1 MSSQKSEHASHVSFA
16 NTSPSGGK
24 NGATRSRESIRD
36 VDVYAAPETYYGS
49 SHAPR
54 KVAKSRTMSAVSAF
68 PDRRVEH
75 ALVAIVA
82 IGVWCSQR
90 RMSLSE
96 CND

>member
-1 MSSQKSEHASHVSFA
+1 
-16 NTSPSGGK
+16 
-24 NGATRSRESIRD
+24 
-36 VDVYAAPETYYGS
+36 
-49 SHAPR
+49 
-54 KVAKSRTMSAVSAF
+54 MSAVSAF